1 MEKSKGLYRWIV
13 LAILVLAFSST
24 FLSRFVW
31 APVIPAAAGELG
43 LKMAQAGSLMSAF
56 YFGYLFSQIPAGF
69 LADRFRVK
77 YMMFAAV
84 ALVAV
89 ATYAMSAV
97 TTYQLAYAVRF
108 TAGLIGGFI
117 MAFCSRLLSNYFA
130 PHERGVAFG
139 ILLASPSIGTLLANQ
154 VGPRVLGTLGW
165 RAAFQ
170 VSAGIISA
178 IAILILIVIKEPKP
192 KASAGAPKVSFTEGL
207 KNYFTNPQILIL
219 SAAGFLFMAIP
230 AGYAT
235 WSNKF
240 MTGVVPGGAGLTPV
254 QAGTIITAYSLFSI
268 AGSMSSGFI
277 GKKFNINPKTFIT
290 VIYVLMAVSILVFG
304 MQTSFAGLLFASMF
318 FGLVSCMSSTHITYW
333 AVNMGGNKYAATT
346 TSVQNLIFQSAN
358 VIFPT
363 VAGTIIDRATVGG
376 VVTSYM
382 GVWTLFSV
390 LLVGAT
396 LIILTASKKSA
407 ISAMK

>member
-1 MEKSKGLYRWIV
+1 MEKSQGVYRWIV
-13 LAILVLAFSST
+13 LTILVLAFSST

-31 APVIPAAAGELG
+31 APVIPNAASELD
-43 LKMAQAGSLMSAF
+43 LMMSQAGRLMSAF
-56 YFGYLFSQIPAGF
+56 YFGYLFTQIPAGF

-77 YMMFAAV
+77 YMMVGAV
-84 ALVAV
+84 ALVAIG
-89 ATYAMSAV
+89 TYGMSVV
-97 TTYQLAYAVRF
+97 TSYAAAYAVRF
-108 TAGLIGGFI
+108 ITGVAAGFI
-117 MAFCSRLLSNYFA
+117 MAFCSRVLSNYFA
-130 PHERGVAFG
+130 PHERGIAFG
-139 ILLASPSIGTLLANQ
+139 ILLSSPSIGTLLANQ
-154 VGPRVLGTLGW
+154 VGPRALGTVGW
-165 RAAFQ
+165 RGTFQ
-170 VSAGIISA
+170 VSAAIIA
-178 IAILILIVIKEPKP
+178 AVAVLILLVIKEPKAN
-192 KASAGAPKVSFTEGL
+192 ASSKGPQVSFAEGL
-207 KNYFTNPQILIL
+207 KNYFTNPQLLIL

-240 MTGVVPGGAGLTPV
+240 MTGAAPGGAGLTPV
-254 QAGTIITAYSLFSI
+254 QAGTIITVYSLFSI

-277 GKKFNINPKTFIT
+277 GKKYNINPKTFIA
-290 VIYVLMAVSILVFG
+290 VVYVLMAVSILLFG
-304 MQTSFAGLLFASMF
+304 MQTSFMGLLLTSMF

-363 VAGTIIDRATVGG
+363 VAGRIIDRATIDS

-382 GVWTLFSV
+382 GIWTLYSG

-396 LIILTASKKSA
+396 LIILMASKQSA
-407 ISAMK
+407 IDAMQ